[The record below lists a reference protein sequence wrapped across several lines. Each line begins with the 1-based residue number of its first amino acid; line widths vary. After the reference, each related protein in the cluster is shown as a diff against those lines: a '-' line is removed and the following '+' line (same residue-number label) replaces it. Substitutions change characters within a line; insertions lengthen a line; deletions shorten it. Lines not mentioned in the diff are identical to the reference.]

1 MNYYFVLSL
10 VSLLSAI
17 VIIALKVCYA
27 SKCENVSICWGMI
40 FIEREVSLE
49 NKELITDTSLKS
61 FSTELIQTKILK
73 NNLEDYQHSDLHV

>member
-27 SKCENVSICWGMI
+27 SKCENVSICWGLI
-40 FIEREVSLE
+40 SIEREVSLE
-49 NKELITDTSLKS
+49 NKELTTDTSIKT
-61 FSTELIQTKILK
+61 FSNELRQTKILK
-73 NNLEDYQHSDLHV
+73 NSLDDAQHSDLLV